1 MPERGQAG
9 GARLRLARALRP
21 LVLFLA
27 ALAAPVPAAPPAAAQ
42 DVPLALAADSL
53 RVVYWPGDRGLAE
66 RTLRAARAPLHLPGL
81 PDAAP
86 YTVGTIVLAPTLALY
101 DSAAGGA
108 APGWSAGI
116 ARPDE
121 RLIVLPAFS
130 SPRTPDGDP
139 IAALRH
145 ERVHLAL
152 HAHLG
157 DIIPRWFDEG
167 YATWAAGE
175 WDEGTGWEIRLAL
188 LRGAAPP
195 LDSLTLDWPARASD
209 ARLAYLLSASA
220 VRFLSERGGERGLA
234 AFFNAWRASG
244 SFDSALRTVYLT
256 TPATFEAQWRAMVK
270 RRYGWLLAISQVGV
284 FWVVLTGL
292 VLLLGIAR
300 RRRDRQ
306 TLARME
312 AEERAEDAA
321 RAEAGEEGSG
331 AGGEGERG
339 AGPAEPWAEG
349 DGEWREGGG
358 GGEEWRGGGVDDPW
372 RPE

>member
-1 MPERGQAG
+1 MPERGPAG
-9 GARLRLARALRP
+9 TARLRLARALRP
-21 LVLFLA
+21 LVLLLV
-27 ALAAPVPAAPPAAAQ
+27 ALASPARPVAAQ
-42 DVPLALAADSL
+42 DAPLALTADSL
-53 RVVYWPGDRGLAE
+53 HVVYWPGDRGLAE

-86 YTVGTIVLAPTLALY
+86 YTVGTIVLAPNDSLY
-101 DSAAGGA
+101 AAAAGGS
-108 APGWSAGI
+108 APEWSAGI

-152 HAHLG
+152 HAQLG

-195 LDSLTLDWPARASD
+195 LDSLTLDWPAHAAD

-234 AFFNAWRASG
+234 AFFSAWRASG
-244 SFDSALRTVYLT
+244 SFDSALRSTYLT
-256 TPATFEAQWRAMVK
+256 TTATFEAQWREMVK

-292 VLLLGIAR
+292 VLLLGAAR

-312 AEERAEDAA
+312 EEERAEDAA
-321 RAEAGEEGSG
+321 RAAAGEEETGE
-331 AGGEGERG
+331 GGEAERG
-339 AGPAEPWAEG
+339 EGRAAPRAEG
-349 DGEWREGGG
+349 EGEWREGGG
-358 GGEEWRGGGVDDPW
+358 EGEEWRGGGVDDPW